1 MQEIAL
7 GEVCTVITDGSHYS
21 PPTVTSE
28 GQPIAS
34 VKDMTDY
41 GINLSNCRLISKDQF
56 EILSESGCKP
66 EAGDVLIA
74 KDGSYL
80 KKVFVVKDNADYVL
94 LSSVGIFR
102 PDTEK
107 INSYFLKYYFL
118 NEEFRNHV
126 TRGYV
131 TGTALKRI
139 VLDAFK
145 RIKIHLPSLNEQN
158 KIVNLIRPFDEK
170 IRINLELIEQ
180 LEEYANV
187 LFYKWFVDFNFPGL
201 DEKPYRDNEGE
212 MIEIGK
218 KIIPQDWK
226 IGILKDLGEIV
237 GGATPSTSNPENF
250 TKSGIPWITPK
261 DLSLDK
267 SVYISRGLTDI
278 TELGYKSS
286 STKIMPIGSVLFT
299 SRAPIGYVA
308 IAAEE
313 VSTNQGFK
321 SIVPFETVPSEFLY
335 LLLKRL
341 VPIIERNAGGTTF
354 KEISTSGISK
364 IKVIKP
370 SELILKKFEKEV
382 EPIFRKIKSAEKENK
397 LLKEKR
403 DLLIHQLVRCKP

>member
-7 GEVCTVITDGSHYS
+7 GEICTVITDGAHYS
-21 PPTVTSE
+21 PPTVISE

-41 GINLSNCRLISKDQF
+41 GINLSSCRLISKDQF

-66 EAGDVLIA
+66 EIGDVLIA

-80 KKVFVVKDNADYVL
+80 KKVFVVKDSADYVL

-107 INSYFLKYYFL
+107 VNSYFLKYYFL

-145 RIKIHLPSLNEQN
+145 RIKIHLPSLSEQN
-158 KIVNLIRPFDEK
+158 KIVSLIRPFDEK
-170 IRINLELIEQ
+170 IRINLELIKQ
-180 LEEYANV
+180 LEEYADV

-201 DEKPYRDNEGE
+201 DEKPYRDNEGKMTE
-212 MIEIGK
+212 LGK
-218 KIIPQDWK
+218 KVIPKGWEL
-226 IGILKDLGEIV
+226 GILKDLGEIV

-364 IKVIKP
+364 IKIIKP

-382 EPIFRKIKSAEKENK
+382 KPIFRKIKSAEKENK